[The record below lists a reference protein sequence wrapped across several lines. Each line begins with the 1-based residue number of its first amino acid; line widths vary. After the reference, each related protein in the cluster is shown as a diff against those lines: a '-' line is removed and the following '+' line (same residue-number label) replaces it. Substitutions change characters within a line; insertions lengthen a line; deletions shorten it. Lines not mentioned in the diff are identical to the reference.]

1 MSDPPFSSGIAQPAK
16 HASEQE
22 ITGSYPEE
30 GEAQGAVFTLSNT
43 RVRKTLQVATT
54 RKVTLGWRFS
64 RLHTYFVRSTI
75 HVENVGLLV
84 VYVDESSS
92 IFWICGPNTTCP
104 FTNDH
109 CYSVFCLAC
118 CFLFDV
124 QFPVPLM
131 KEDSHFI
138 IKYPHHHPKR

>member
-1 MSDPPFSSGIAQPAK
+1 M
-16 HASEQE
+16 
-22 ITGSYPEE
+22 
-30 GEAQGAVFTLSNT
+30 
-43 RVRKTLQVATT
+43 
-54 RKVTLGWRFS
+54 TLGWRFS

-104 FTNDH
+104 FTNDY